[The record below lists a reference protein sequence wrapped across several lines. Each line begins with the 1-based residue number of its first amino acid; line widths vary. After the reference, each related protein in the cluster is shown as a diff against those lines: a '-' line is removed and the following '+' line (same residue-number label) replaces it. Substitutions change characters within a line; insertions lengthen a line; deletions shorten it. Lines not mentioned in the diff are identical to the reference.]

1 MFPVAKSI
9 CESSRTFYDLI
20 LVDMDLRCWLSI
32 LSVGS
37 KEEYYKE
44 HSLKSNNSFKIWRR
58 QLHF

>member
-9 CESSRTFYDLI
+9 CESSLTFYDLI

-37 KEEYYKE
+37 KEEYY
-44 HSLKSNNSFKIWRR
+44 R
-58 QLHF
+58 